1 MTFLQSCWAFRGV
14 GSFWS
19 LRVIAF
25 LCSVMRSVTK
35 SHFTLLWWPPPLDFM
50 RNDKGMSHYPGPL
63 KNGTLCSGW
72 PHLLCSW
79 RGFRKSL
86 PRCSRMPQKHR
97 RASSEKLLQEHGRA
111 SDFLLF
117 LSSCL
122 LFGFLDS
129 IEPFEMPKFDL
140 IWNIKGSYLW
150 PLTFKGSVYTITHTN
165 KASPIA
171 RGSCVYSASY
181 PSPSTNRSNFRKL
194 FLLRCTLPLPPE
206 ISFA

>member
-35 SHFTLLWWPPPLDFM
+35 SHFALQWWPPPLDFM
-50 RNDKGMSHYPGPL
+50 RNDQRNESPPRTPQEWHAMLRLAPPSLQLKRFQKKPSEMLPDTPETQACFFWDAPPGTP
-63 KNGTLCSGW
+63 
-72 PHLLCSW
+72 
-79 RGFRKSL
+79 
-86 PRCSRMPQKHR
+86 
-97 RASSEKLLQEHGRA
+97 GRA

-129 IEPFEMPKFDL
+129 TEPFEMPKFDL

-171 RGSCVYSASY
+171 RGSCVYSTSY
-181 PSPSTNRSNFRKL
+181 PSPPGEQGQF
-194 FLLRCTLPLPPE
+194 
-206 ISFA
+206 